1 MKKVIF
7 GLLALMMCC
16 FMTSCS
22 TDYVQKAKDIVAD
35 IEKNG
40 NDWDA
45 EKWESVMEDA
55 AKLEIAFYKS
65 EPSKEAI
72 EEYNKVKIE
81 SAFEKLSDDA
91 KLKAFAALMKIAD
104 KYKDELEKAEEAAK
118 KAAGDKD
125 EKKDAEE

>member
-55 AKLEIAFYKS
+55 VKLEIDFYKS
-65 EPSKEAI
+65 EPSKEAM
-72 EEYNKVKIE
+72 EEFDKVKLDKAFDKLNE
-81 SAFEKLSDDA
+81 SAKM
-91 KLKAFAALMKIAD
+91 KAFAALMKIAD
-104 KYKDELEKAEEAAK
+104 KYKDELNKAEEAAK
-118 KAAGDKD
+118 KAAEGAKD
-125 EKKDAEE
+125 EKKDE